1 MHVSSLLLRQTFI
14 ETIVVIFV
22 ICIFVQ
28 KNLSASYTSVLT
40 SSLLVLRLNYKE
52 HNKNI
57 LNDYKDF
64 FWLLLLFIL
73 LGFKTVSTSSFEKN
87 YVTVC
92 LKYT

>member
-22 ICIFVQ
+22 Q
-28 KNLSASYTSVLT
+28 KNLSASYSSVLT
-40 SSLLVLRLNYKE
+40 FLVLRLNYKE